1 MSGNIPIDNPA
12 VRTYWIAYGD
22 DSEDD
27 VKGYGYVDPQQK
39 LLCKWFIDETIDED
53 EWIAE
58 LAKHGIDPFPP
69 PIPPNDEE

>member
-12 VRTYWIAYGD
+12 IRTYWIAYDNSLKKIVEGW
-22 DSEDD
+22 
-27 VKGYGYVDPQQK
+27 GFVDPEQK
-39 LLCKWFIDETIDED
+39 LLSKWFIDETVDED

-69 PIPPNDEE
+69 PIPPDDEE